1 MSFKVLTDYIFIFFI
16 FSVIGWLIEVSL
28 KSIQFHRFINR
39 GFLVGP
45 YCPIYGLGALLIVM
59 SNEWI
64 GRYDSSNAIIFLNS
78 VLICGF
84 VEYFVSYFL
93 EKFYHARWWD
103 YTNRPMNLHG
113 RIWIGNLILF
123 GLGGLSIVNI
133 FNPLFLSLFH
143 NLDLR
148 YREIIGIFIAILMLS
163 DYIISYFVMKLI
175 KLNVE
180 KSKADNTDDIKNEIK
195 LLVKDKNVLYNRFI
209 NAYPDVKYRTD
220 KIKNRIRE
228 IEAETKRI
236 REEIEREILEQ
247 RQSIR
252 NDIKPITIIKSE
264 IIESQEKLILLLE
277 SGSAPKDQVEKL
289 KEDIENQKELLDKKR
304 KVLKLDKIDNIKIL

>member
-1 MSFKVLTDYIFIFFI
+1 MSFGFLTDYIFIFFI

-59 SNEWI
+59 SNEWL
-64 GRYDSSNAIIFLNS
+64 GKYDSSNAIIFLS
-78 VLICGF
+78 SLLICGI

-123 GLGGLSIVNI
+123 GIGGLAIVNI
-133 FNPLFLSLFH
+133 FNPLFLSIFYRM
-143 NLDLR
+143 DLK
-148 YREIIGIFIAILMLS
+148 YREITAIIIAILMFS
-163 DYIISYFVMKLI
+163 DYIVSYFVMKLI
-175 KLNVE
+175 KVNVE
-180 KSKADNTDDIKNEIK
+180 KSKADNTEDIKQEIK
-195 LLVKDKNVLYNRFI
+195 LLASDKNILYERFV

-220 KIKNRIRE
+220 RIKNRIRE
-228 IEAETKRI
+228 IEAETKKI
-236 REEIEREILEQ
+236 RYEIEREILEQ
-247 RQSIR
+247 IQSIR
-252 NDIKPITIIKSE
+252 NDIKPITTIKSE

-277 SGSAPKDQVEKL
+277 SGSASKDQVEKL
-289 KEDIENQKELLDKKR
+289 KGDIENQKELLDKKR
-304 KVLKLDKIDNIKIL
+304 KVLKLDRIDNLKIL

>member
-1 MSFKVLTDYIFIFFI
+1 MSFGFLTDYIFIFFI

-59 SNEWI
+59 SNEWL
-64 GRYDSSNAIIFLNS
+64 GKYDSSNAIIFLNS

-123 GLGGLSIVNI
+123 GLGGLAIVNI

-148 YREIIGIFIAILMLS
+148 YREIIGMFIGILMLS
-163 DYIISYFVMKLI
+163 DYVVSYFVMKLI

-180 KSKADNTDDIKNEIK
+180 KSKADNTDDIKNEIR
-195 LLVKDKNVLYNRFI
+195 LLVKDRNVLYNRFI

-228 IEAETKRI
+228 IEAETKKI
-236 REEIEREILEQ
+236 RDEIEREILEQ

-252 NDIKPITIIKSE
+252 NDIKPITTIKSE

-277 SGSAPKDQVEKL
+277 SGSAPEDQVEKL

-304 KVLKLDKIDNIKIL
+304 KVLKLDRIDNIKIL

>member
-1 MSFKVLTDYIFIFFI
+1 MSFGFLTDYIFIFFI

-59 SNEWI
+59 SNEWL
-64 GRYDSSNAIIFLNS
+64 GKYDSSNAIIFLNS
-78 VLICGF
+78 LLICGI

-123 GLGGLSIVNI
+123 GIGGLAIVNI
-133 FNPLFLSLFH
+133 FNPLFLSIFYRM
-143 NLDLR
+143 DLK
-148 YREIIGIFIAILMLS
+148 YREITAIIIAILMFS
-163 DYIISYFVMKLI
+163 DYIVSYFVMKLI
-175 KLNVE
+175 KVNVE
-180 KSKADNTDDIKNEIK
+180 KSKADNTEDIKQEIK
-195 LLVKDKNVLYNRFI
+195 LLASDKNILYERFV

-220 KIKNRIRE
+220 RIKNRIRE
-228 IEAETKRI
+228 IEAKTKKI
-236 REEIEREILEQ
+236 RDEIEREILEQ

-252 NDIKPITIIKSE
+252 NDIKPITTIKSE

-277 SGSAPKDQVEKL
+277 SGSASKDQVEKL
-289 KEDIENQKELLDKKR
+289 KGDIENQKELLDKKR
-304 KVLKLDKIDNIKIL
+304 KVLKLDRIDNLKIL

>member
-1 MSFKVLTDYIFIFFI
+1 MSFGFLTDYIFIFFI

-39 GFLVGP
+39 GFLLGP

-59 SNEWI
+59 SNEWL
-64 GRYDSSNAIIFLNS
+64 GKYDSSNAIIFLS
-78 VLICGF
+78 SLLICGI

-123 GLGGLSIVNI
+123 GIGGLAIVNI
-133 FNPLFLSLFH
+133 FNPLFLSIFYRM
-143 NLDLR
+143 DLK
-148 YREIIGIFIAILMLS
+148 YREITAIIIAILMFS
-163 DYIISYFVMKLI
+163 DYIVSYFVMKLI
-175 KLNVE
+175 KVNVE
-180 KSKADNTDDIKNEIK
+180 KSKADNTEDIKQEIK
-195 LLVKDKNVLYNRFI
+195 LLASDKNILYERFV

-220 KIKNRIRE
+220 RIKNRIRE
-228 IEAETKRI
+228 IEAETKKI
-236 REEIEREILEQ
+236 RDKIEREILEQ

-252 NDIKPITIIKSE
+252 NDIKPITTIKSE

-277 SGSAPKDQVEKL
+277 SGSASKDQVEKL
-289 KEDIENQKELLDKKR
+289 KGDIENQKELLDKKR
-304 KVLKLDKIDNIKIL
+304 KVLKLDRIDNLKIL

>member
-1 MSFKVLTDYIFIFFI
+1 MSFGFLTDYIFIFFI

-84 VEYFVSYFL
+84 IEYFVSYFL

-148 YREIIGIFIAILMLS
+148 YREIIGIIIGVLMLS

-180 KSKADNTDDIKNEIK
+180 KSKADNTDDIKNEIR

-228 IEAETKRI
+228 IEAETKKI
-236 REEIEREILEQ
+236 RDEIEREILEQ

-277 SGSAPKDQVEKL
+277 SGSAPEDQVKKL

-304 KVLKLDKIDNIKIL
+304 KVLKLDRIDNIKIL

>member
-1 MSFKVLTDYIFIFFI
+1 MSFEVLTDYIFIFFI

-59 SNEWI
+59 SNEWM
-64 GRYDSSNAIIFLNS
+64 GKYDSSNAIIFLNS

-84 VEYFVSYFL
+84 IEYFVSYFL

-123 GLGGLSIVNI
+123 GLGGLAIVNI

-148 YREIIGIFIAILMLS
+148 YREIIGIFIVILMLS
-163 DYIISYFVMKLI
+163 DYVISYFVMKLI

-228 IEAETKRI
+228 IEAETKKI
-236 REEIEREILEQ
+236 RDEIEREILEQ

-289 KEDIENQKELLDKKR
+289 KEDIESQKELLDKKR
-304 KVLKLDKIDNIKIL
+304 KVLKLDRIDNIKIL

>member
-1 MSFKVLTDYIFIFFI
+1 MSFEVLTDYIFIFFI

-59 SNEWI
+59 SNEWM
-64 GRYDSSNAIIFLNS
+64 GKYDSSNAIIFLNS

-143 NLDLR
+143 ELDLR
-148 YREIIGIFIAILMLS
+148 YREIIGIFIVILMSS

-180 KSKADNTDDIKNEIK
+180 KSKADNTEDIKSEIK
-195 LLVKDKNVLYNRFI
+195 LIASDKNILYERFV

-220 KIKNRIRE
+220 KIKQRIRE
-228 IEAETKRI
+228 IESETKRL
-236 REEIEREILEQ
+236 RDELEKEISEQ
-247 RQSIR
+247 KEAIR
-252 NDIKPITIIKSE
+252 NDIRPMNLIKND
-264 IIESQEKLILLLE
+264 IIEKQENLILLLE
-277 SGSAPKDQVEKL
+277 SGKESKDEILKL

-304 KVLKLDKIDNIKIL
+304 KVLKIDKIENLRLL

>member
-1 MSFKVLTDYIFIFFI
+1 MSFGFLTDYIFIFFI

-59 SNEWI
+59 SNEWM
-64 GRYDSSNAIIFLNS
+64 GKYDSSNSIIFLNS

-123 GLGGLSIVNI
+123 GIGGLSIVNI

-143 NLDLR
+143 ELDLR
-148 YREIIGIFIAILMLS
+148 YREIIGIFIALLMLS
-163 DYIISYFVMKLI
+163 DYIVSYFVMKLI

-180 KSKADNTDDIKNEIK
+180 KSKADNTDDIKNEIR

-228 IEAETKRI
+228 IEAETKKI
-236 REEIEREILEQ
+236 RDEIEREILEQ
-247 RQSIR
+247 RQSIK

-304 KVLKLDKIDNIKIL
+304 KVLKLDRIDNIKIL

>member
-1 MSFKVLTDYIFIFFI
+1 MSFGFLTDYIFIFFI

-45 YCPIYGLGALLIVM
+45 YCPIYGLGAFLIVM
-59 SNEWI
+59 SNEWL
-64 GRYDSSNAIIFLNS
+64 GKYDSSNAIIFLS
-78 VLICGF
+78 SLLICGI

-123 GLGGLSIVNI
+123 GIGGLAIVNI
-133 FNPLFLSLFH
+133 FNPLFLSIFYRM
-143 NLDLR
+143 DLK
-148 YREIIGIFIAILMLS
+148 YREITAIIIAILMFS
-163 DYIISYFVMKLI
+163 DYIVSYFVMKLI
-175 KLNVE
+175 KVNVE
-180 KSKADNTDDIKNEIK
+180 KSKADNTEDIKQEIK
-195 LLVKDKNVLYNRFI
+195 LLASDKNILYERFV

-220 KIKNRIRE
+220 RIKNRIRE
-228 IEAETKRI
+228 IEAETKKI
-236 REEIEREILEQ
+236 RDEIEREILEQ

-277 SGSAPKDQVEKL
+277 SGSASKDQVEKL
-289 KEDIENQKELLDKKR
+289 KGDIENQKELLDKKR
-304 KVLKLDKIDNIKIL
+304 KVLKLDRIGNLKIL

>member
-59 SNEWI
+59 SNEWM
-64 GRYDSSNAIIFLNS
+64 GKYDSSNAIIFLNS

-123 GLGGLSIVNI
+123 GLGGLAIVNI

-148 YREIIGIFIAILMLS
+148 YREIIGMFIGILMLS

-277 SGSAPKDQVEKL
+277 SGSAPEDQVEKL

-304 KVLKLDKIDNIKIL
+304 KVLKLDRIDNIKIL

>member
-1 MSFKVLTDYIFIFFI
+1 MSFGFLTDYIFIFFI

-59 SNEWI
+59 SNEWL
-64 GRYDSSNAIIFLNS
+64 GKYDSSNAIIFLS
-78 VLICGF
+78 SLLICGI

-123 GLGGLSIVNI
+123 GIGGLAIVNI
-133 FNPLFLSLFH
+133 FNPLFLSIFYRM
-143 NLDLR
+143 DLK
-148 YREIIGIFIAILMLS
+148 YREITAIIIAILMFS
-163 DYIISYFVMKLI
+163 DYIVSYFVMKLI
-175 KLNVE
+175 KVNVE
-180 KSKADNTDDIKNEIK
+180 KSKADNTEDIKQEIK
-195 LLVKDKNVLYNRFI
+195 LLASDKNILYERFV

-220 KIKNRIRE
+220 RIKNRIRE
-228 IEAETKRI
+228 IEAETKKI
-236 REEIEREILEQ
+236 RDEIEREILEQ

-252 NDIKPITIIKSE
+252 NDIKPITTIKSE

-277 SGSAPKDQVEKL
+277 SGSASKDQVEKL
-289 KEDIENQKELLDKKR
+289 KGDIENQKELLDKKR
-304 KVLKLDKIDNIKIL
+304 KVLKLDRIDNLKIL

>member
-1 MSFKVLTDYIFIFFI
+1 MSLEDLTDYIFIFFI

-45 YCPIYGLGALLIVM
+45 YCPIYGFGALLIVM

-84 VEYFVSYFL
+84 IEYFVSYFL

-148 YREIIGIFIAILMLS
+148 YREIIGIFIVILMSS

-180 KSKADNTDDIKNEIK
+180 KSKADNTDDIKNEIR

-220 KIKNRIRE
+220 KIKNMIRK

-236 REEIEREILEQ
+236 RDEIEREILEQ

-252 NDIKPITIIKSE
+252 NDVKPITTIKSE

-289 KEDIENQKELLDKKR
+289 KEDIESQKELLDKKR
-304 KVLKLDKIDNIKIL
+304 KVLKLDRIDNIKIL

>member
-1 MSFKVLTDYIFIFFI
+1 MSFGFLADYIFIFFI

-123 GLGGLSIVNI
+123 GLGGLAIVNI

-143 NLDLR
+143 ELDLR
-148 YREIIGIFIAILMLS
+148 YREIIGIFIGVLMLS
-163 DYIISYFVMKLI
+163 DYIISYFVMNLI
-175 KLNVE
+175 KLNIE
-180 KSKADNTDDIKNEIK
+180 KSKSDNTDDIKNEIR

-228 IEAETKRI
+228 IEAETKKI

-252 NDIKPITIIKSE
+252 NDIRPMNLIKND
-264 IIESQEKLILLLE
+264 IIEKQENLILLLE
-277 SGSAPKDQVEKL
+277 SGKESKDEILKL

-304 KVLKLDKIDNIKIL
+304 KVLKLDRIDNLKIL

>member
-1 MSFKVLTDYIFIFFI
+1 MSLEDLTDYIFIFFI

-45 YCPIYGLGALLIVM
+45 YCPIYGFGALLIVM

-84 VEYFVSYFL
+84 IEYFVSYFL

-148 YREIIGIFIAILMLS
+148 YREIIGIFIVILMSS

-180 KSKADNTDDIKNEIK
+180 KSKADNTDDIKNEIR

-220 KIKNRIRE
+220 KIKNMIRK

-236 REEIEREILEQ
+236 RDEIEREILEQ

-289 KEDIENQKELLDKKR
+289 KEDIESQKELLDKKR
-304 KVLKLDKIDNIKIL
+304 KVLKLDRIDNIKIL

>member
-1 MSFKVLTDYIFIFFI
+1 MSFEVLTDYIFIFFI

-45 YCPIYGLGALLIVM
+45 YCPIYGFGALLIVM

-148 YREIIGIFIAILMLS
+148 YREIIGIFIGVLMLS

-180 KSKADNTDDIKNEIK
+180 KSKADNTDDIKNEIR

-228 IEAETKRI
+228 IEAETKKI
-236 REEIEREILEQ
+236 RDEIEREILEQ
-247 RQSIR
+247 KQSIR

-277 SGSAPKDQVEKL
+277 NGSAPEDQVEKL

-304 KVLKLDKIDNIKIL
+304 KVLKLDRIDNIKIL

>member
-1 MSFKVLTDYIFIFFI
+1 MSFGFLTDYIFIFFI

-59 SNEWI
+59 SNEWL
-64 GRYDSSNAIIFLNS
+64 GKYDSSNAIIFLNS
-78 VLICGF
+78 LLICGI

-103 YTNRPMNLHG
+103 YTNKPMNLHG

-123 GLGGLSIVNI
+123 GIGGLAIVNI
-133 FNPLFLSLFH
+133 FNPLFLSIFYRM
-143 NLDLR
+143 DLK
-148 YREIIGIFIAILMLS
+148 YRKITAIIIAILMFS
-163 DYIISYFVMKLI
+163 DYIVSYFVMKLI
-175 KLNVE
+175 KVNVE
-180 KSKADNTDDIKNEIK
+180 KSKADNTEDIKQEIK
-195 LLVKDKNVLYNRFI
+195 LLASDKNILYERFI
-209 NAYPDVKYRTD
+209 NAYPDVKYKTD
-220 KIKNRIRE
+220 RIKNRIRK
-228 IEAETKRI
+228 IEAETKKI
-236 REEIEREILEQ
+236 RDKIEREILEQ

-252 NDIKPITIIKSE
+252 NDIKPITTIKSE

-277 SGSAPKDQVEKL
+277 SGSASKDQVEKL
-289 KEDIENQKELLDKKR
+289 KGDIENQKELLDKKR
-304 KVLKLDKIDNIKIL
+304 KVLKLDRIDNIKIL

>member
-1 MSFKVLTDYIFIFFI
+1 MSFGFLTDYIFIFFI

-59 SNEWI
+59 SNEWL
-64 GRYDSSNAIIFLNS
+64 GKYDSSNAIIFLS
-78 VLICGF
+78 SLLICGI

-123 GLGGLSIVNI
+123 GIGGLAIVNI
-133 FNPLFLSLFH
+133 FNPLFLSIFYRM
-143 NLDLR
+143 DLK
-148 YREIIGIFIAILMLS
+148 YREITAIIIAILMFS
-163 DYIISYFVMKLI
+163 DYIVSYFVMKLI
-175 KLNVE
+175 KVNVE
-180 KSKADNTDDIKNEIK
+180 KSKADNTEDIKQEIK
-195 LLVKDKNVLYNRFI
+195 LLASDKNILYERFV

-220 KIKNRIRE
+220 RIKNRIRE
-228 IEAETKRI
+228 IEAKTKKI
-236 REEIEREILEQ
+236 RDEIEREILEQ

-252 NDIKPITIIKSE
+252 NDIKPITTIKSE

-277 SGSAPKDQVEKL
+277 SGSASKDQVEKL
-289 KEDIENQKELLDKKR
+289 KGDIENQKELLDKKR
-304 KVLKLDKIDNIKIL
+304 KVLKLDRIDNLKIL

>member
-1 MSFKVLTDYIFIFFI
+1 MSFGFLTDYIFIFFI

-59 SNEWI
+59 SNEWM
-64 GRYDSSNAIIFLNS
+64 GKYDSSNAIIFLNS

-143 NLDLR
+143 ELDLR
-148 YREIIGIFIAILMLS
+148 YREIIGMFIGILMLS

-180 KSKADNTDDIKNEIK
+180 KSKADNTDDIKNEIR
-195 LLVKDKNVLYNRFI
+195 LLVKDRNVLYNRFI

-228 IEAETKRI
+228 IEAETKKI
-236 REEIEREILEQ
+236 RDEIEREILEQ
-247 RQSIR
+247 KQSIR

-304 KVLKLDKIDNIKIL
+304 KVLKLDRIDNLKIL

>member
-1 MSFKVLTDYIFIFFI
+1 MSFGFLTDYIFIFFI

-59 SNEWI
+59 SNEWL
-64 GRYDSSNAIIFLNS
+64 GKYDSSNAIIFLS
-78 VLICGF
+78 SLLICGT

-103 YTNRPMNLHG
+103 YTNKPMNLHG

-123 GLGGLSIVNI
+123 GIGGLAIVNI
-133 FNPLFLSLFH
+133 FNPLFLSIFYRM
-143 NLDLR
+143 DLK
-148 YREIIGIFIAILMLS
+148 YREITAIIIAILMFS
-163 DYIISYFVMKLI
+163 DFIVSYFVMKLI
-175 KLNVE
+175 KVNVE
-180 KSKADNTDDIKNEIK
+180 KSKADNTEDIKQEIK
-195 LLVKDKNVLYNRFI
+195 LIASDKNILYERFV

-220 KIKNRIRE
+220 MIKNRIRE
-228 IEAETKRI
+228 IEAETKKI
-236 REEIEREILEQ
+236 RDKIEREILEQ

-252 NDIKPITIIKSE
+252 NDIKPITTIKSE

-277 SGSAPKDQVEKL
+277 SGSASKDQVEKL
-289 KEDIENQKELLDKKR
+289 KGDIENQKELLDKKR
-304 KVLKLDKIDNIKIL
+304 KVLKLDRIDNLKIL

>member
-1 MSFKVLTDYIFIFFI
+1 MSFEVLTDYIFIFFI

-123 GLGGLSIVNI
+123 GIGGLSIVNI

-143 NLDLR
+143 ELDLR
-148 YREIIGIFIAILMLS
+148 YREIIGIFIGILMLS
-163 DYIISYFVMKLI
+163 DYIVSYFVMKLI

-228 IEAETKRI
+228 IEAETKKI
-236 REEIEREILEQ
+236 RDEIEREILEQ

-304 KVLKLDKIDNIKIL
+304 KVLKLDRIDNIKIL

>member
-1 MSFKVLTDYIFIFFI
+1 MSFGFLTDYIFIFFI

-59 SNEWI
+59 SNEWL
-64 GRYDSSNAIIFLNS
+64 GKYDSSNAIIFLS
-78 VLICGF
+78 SLLICGI

-123 GLGGLSIVNI
+123 GIGGLAIVNI
-133 FNPLFLSLFH
+133 FNPLFLSIFYRM
-143 NLDLR
+143 DLK
-148 YREIIGIFIAILMLS
+148 YREITAIIIAILMFS
-163 DYIISYFVMKLI
+163 DYIVSYFVMKLI
-175 KLNVE
+175 KVNVE
-180 KSKADNTDDIKNEIK
+180 KSKADNTEDIKQEIK
-195 LLVKDKNVLYNRFI
+195 LLASDKNILYERFV

-220 KIKNRIRE
+220 RIKNRIRE
-228 IEAETKRI
+228 IEAETKKI
-236 REEIEREILEQ
+236 RDEIEREILEQ
-247 RQSIR
+247 IQSIR
-252 NDIKPITIIKSE
+252 NDIKPITTIKSE

-277 SGSAPKDQVEKL
+277 SGSASKDQVEKL
-289 KEDIENQKELLDKKR
+289 KGDIENQKELLDKKR
-304 KVLKLDKIDNIKIL
+304 KVLKLDRIDNLKIL

>member
-1 MSFKVLTDYIFIFFI
+1 MSFGFLTDYIFIFFI

-59 SNEWI
+59 SNEWL
-64 GRYDSSNAIIFLNS
+64 GKYDSSNAIIFLS
-78 VLICGF
+78 SLLICGI

-123 GLGGLSIVNI
+123 GIGGLAIVNI
-133 FNPLFLSLFH
+133 FNPLFLSIFYRM
-143 NLDLR
+143 DLK
-148 YREIIGIFIAILMLS
+148 YREITAIIIAILMFS
-163 DYIISYFVMKLI
+163 DYIVSYFVMKLI
-175 KLNVE
+175 KVNVE
-180 KSKADNTDDIKNEIK
+180 KSKADNTEDIKQEIK
-195 LLVKDKNVLYNRFI
+195 LLASDKNILYERFV

-220 KIKNRIRE
+220 RIKNRIRE
-228 IEAETKRI
+228 IEAETKKI
-236 REEIEREILEQ
+236 RDKIEREILEQ

-252 NDIKPITIIKSE
+252 NDIKPITTIKSE

-277 SGSAPKDQVEKL
+277 SGSASKDQVEKL
-289 KEDIENQKELLDKKR
+289 KGDIENQKELLDKKR
-304 KVLKLDKIDNIKIL
+304 KVLKLDRIDNLKIL

>member
-1 MSFKVLTDYIFIFFI
+1 MSFEVLTDYIFIFFI

-84 VEYFVSYFL
+84 IEYFVSYFL

-148 YREIIGIFIAILMLS
+148 YREIIGIIIGVLMLS

-180 KSKADNTDDIKNEIK
+180 KSKADNTDDIKNEIR

-228 IEAETKRI
+228 IEAETKKI
-236 REEIEREILEQ
+236 RDEIEREILEQ

-277 SGSAPKDQVEKL
+277 SGSAPEDQVEKL

-304 KVLKLDKIDNIKIL
+304 KVLKLDRIDNIKIL

>member
-1 MSFKVLTDYIFIFFI
+1 MSFGFLTNYIFIFFI

-59 SNEWI
+59 SNEWL
-64 GRYDSSNAIIFLNS
+64 GKYDSSNAIIFLS
-78 VLICGF
+78 SLLICGI

-123 GLGGLSIVNI
+123 GIGGLAIVNI
-133 FNPLFLSLFH
+133 FNPLFLSIFYRM
-143 NLDLR
+143 DLK
-148 YREIIGIFIAILMLS
+148 YREITAIIIAILMFS
-163 DYIISYFVMKLI
+163 DYIVSYFVMKLI
-175 KLNVE
+175 KVNVE
-180 KSKADNTDDIKNEIK
+180 KSKADNTEDIKQEIK
-195 LLVKDKNVLYNRFI
+195 LLASDKNILNERFV

-220 KIKNRIRE
+220 RIKNRIRE
-228 IEAETKRI
+228 IEAETKKI
-236 REEIEREILEQ
+236 RDEIEREILEQ

-252 NDIKPITIIKSE
+252 NDIKPITTIKSE

-277 SGSAPKDQVEKL
+277 SGSASKDQVEKL
-289 KEDIENQKELLDKKR
+289 KGDIENQKELLDKKR
-304 KVLKLDKIDNIKIL
+304 KVLKLDRIDNLKIL

>member
-1 MSFKVLTDYIFIFFI
+1 MSFGFLTNYIFIFFI

-59 SNEWI
+59 SNEWL
-64 GRYDSSNAIIFLNS
+64 GKYDSSNAIIFLS
-78 VLICGF
+78 SLLICGI

-123 GLGGLSIVNI
+123 GIGGLAIVNI
-133 FNPLFLSLFH
+133 FNPLFLSIFYRM
-143 NLDLR
+143 DLK
-148 YREIIGIFIAILMLS
+148 YREITAIIIAILMFS
-163 DYIISYFVMKLI
+163 DYIVSYFVMKLI
-175 KLNVE
+175 KVNVE
-180 KSKADNTDDIKNEIK
+180 KSKADNTEDIKQEIK
-195 LLVKDKNVLYNRFI
+195 LLASDKNILYERFV

-220 KIKNRIRE
+220 RIKNRIRE
-228 IEAETKRI
+228 IEAETKKI
-236 REEIEREILEQ
+236 RDEIEREILEQ

-252 NDIKPITIIKSE
+252 NDIKPITTIKSE

-277 SGSAPKDQVEKL
+277 SGSASKDQVEKL
-289 KEDIENQKELLDKKR
+289 KGDIENQKELLDKKR
-304 KVLKLDKIDNIKIL
+304 KVLKLDRIDNLKIL

>member
-1 MSFKVLTDYIFIFFI
+1 MSFEVLTDYIFIFFI

-45 YCPIYGLGALLIVM
+45 YCPIYGLGALLIVI
-59 SNEWI
+59 SNELL

-78 VLICGF
+78 LLICGF

-123 GLGGLSIVNI
+123 GLGGLLIVKI
-133 FNPLFLSLFH
+133 FNPLFLDLFH
-143 NLDLR
+143 KLALR
-148 YREIIGIFIAILMLS
+148 YREIMGIFIVILMSS
-163 DYIISYFVMKLI
+163 DYIVSYFVMKLI

-180 KSKADNTDDIKNEIK
+180 KSKADNTDDIKNEIR

-220 KIKNRIRE
+220 KIKSRLRE
-228 IEAETKRI
+228 IEAETKKI
-236 REEIEREILEQ
+236 RDEIEREILEQ
-247 RQSIR
+247 KQSIR
-252 NDIKPITIIKSE
+252 NDIKPMTLIKSE

-277 SGSAPKDQVEKL
+277 SGSASKDQIEKL

-304 KVLKLDKIDNIKIL
+304 KVLKLDRIENLKVL

>member
-1 MSFKVLTDYIFIFFI
+1 MSFGFLTDYIFIFFI

-59 SNEWI
+59 SNEWL
-64 GRYDSSNAIIFLNS
+64 GKYDSSNAIIFLS
-78 VLICGF
+78 SLLICGI

-103 YTNRPMNLHG
+103 YTNKPMNLHG

-123 GLGGLSIVNI
+123 GIGGLAIVNI
-133 FNPLFLSLFH
+133 FNPLFLSIFYRM
-143 NLDLR
+143 DLK
-148 YREIIGIFIAILMLS
+148 YREITAIIIAILMFS
-163 DYIISYFVMKLI
+163 DYIVSYFVMKLI
-175 KLNVE
+175 KVNVE
-180 KSKADNTDDIKNEIK
+180 KSKADNTEDIKQEIK
-195 LLVKDKNVLYNRFI
+195 LLASDKNILYERFV

-220 KIKNRIRE
+220 RIKNRIRE
-228 IEAETKRI
+228 IEAETKKI
-236 REEIEREILEQ
+236 RDKIEREILEQ

-252 NDIKPITIIKSE
+252 NDIKPITTIKSE

-277 SGSAPKDQVEKL
+277 SGSASKDQVEKL
-289 KEDIENQKELLDKKR
+289 KGDIENQKELLDKKR
-304 KVLKLDKIDNIKIL
+304 KVLKLDRIDNLKIL